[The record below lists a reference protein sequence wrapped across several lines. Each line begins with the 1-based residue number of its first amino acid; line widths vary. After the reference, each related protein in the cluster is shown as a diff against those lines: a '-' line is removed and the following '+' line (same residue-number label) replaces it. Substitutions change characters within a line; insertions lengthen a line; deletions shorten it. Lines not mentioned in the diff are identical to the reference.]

1 VNIRRATSG
10 DWEASRDI
18 RLRALADS
26 PDAFMSTLDVES
38 RFDDGVWIARLR
50 SSYTAF
56 AVDGGEVVGVAAL
69 IDDPHEQGSR
79 EIVAMWV
86 EPAFRG
92 RGIAGALVGHLVQ
105 EARRQGVSAVALWV
119 ADGNDR
125 AQRVYARRGFE
136 ATGQRDVIRAGLGEE
151 RMRLTLS

>member
-1 VNIRRATSG
+1 VNIRRATADG
-10 DWEASRDI
+10 WEASRDI

-38 RFDDGVWIARLR
+38 RFGGEVWKSRLE

-56 AVDGGEVVGVAAL
+56 AIEDATVVGVGAL
-69 IDDPHEQGSR
+69 IDDPHESHSR

-86 EPAFRG
+86 DPAFRG
-92 RGIAGALVGHLVQ
+92 RGIASALVDHLVQ
-105 EARRQGVSAVALWV
+105 VARSERVSAVALWV
-119 ADGNDR
+119 ADGNEPAR
-125 AQRVYARRGFE
+125 RVYARRGFV

-151 RMRLTLS
+151 RMRLALG

>member
-1 VNIRRATSG
+1 VHIRRATAD
-10 DWEASRDI
+10 DWETSRAI

-38 RFDDGVWIARLR
+38 GFDDQMWKTRLD

-56 AVDGGEVVGVAAL
+56 AVAGGAVVGVAAL
-69 IDDPHEQGSR
+69 IDDPHETGSR

-92 RGIAGALVGHLVQ
+92 RGIADALVGHLVH
-105 EARRQGVSAVALWV
+105 EARQARASAVALWV
-119 ADGNDR
+119 ADGNDGAR
-125 AQRVYARRGFE
+125 RLYARRGFE
-136 ATGQRDVIRAGLGEE
+136 ATGQRDLIRAGLGEE